1 MSNDADTRT
10 ARNGARLS
18 SGLRVVSRRGYGPTH
33 ERLSVCSCLGALG
46 VNVRICRDPRFRLSQ
61 ISWRTS
67 GRITRRRT
75 NLSACQALLCEDLLY
90 IQLQGRAPRAG
101 PEAGRRSGESAAR
114 QRRWLSSGAASAH
127 SWLATRGPRRAGR
140 RLPSF
145 GPFGPRRRRRALS
158 PAAGHMGSA
167 PQRQRWR
174 AGLQTGPSLRRPH
187 SEALR
192 ARGQDRSL
200 ALASLRDPFGPL
212 DRSAAGIQGRL
223 SEGWPGP
230 SATPPVAA
238 VCSSRPGLS
247 RLIAGHEYYKSAR
260 HAPSWPHWPY
270 LWSSGSRVRILPG
283 APLPGAPG
291 TTPSQT
297 KISRRLTPTFDPA
310 KGGAGSPAV
319 AATSPPP
326 GRRHRIGRAQPPR
339 RVHLA
344 GPCRSPSGRR
354 CAMASPT

>member
-127 SWLATRGPRRAGR
+127 RWLATGGPRRARR

-145 GPFGPRRRRRALS
+145 GPFGPRRRRRATR
-158 PAAGHMGSA
+158 PRGRPHGQRAATSA
-167 PQRQRWR
+167 VVRE
-174 AGLQTGPSLRRPH
+174 LQEGPSLRRPH
-187 SEALR
+187 PEALQDQPQGR
-192 ARGQDRSL
+192 ACG
-200 ALASLRDPFGPL
+200 ASLRFAPRRPL
-212 DRSAAGIQGRL
+212 RL
-223 SEGWPGP
+223 SLVRDSEGAYRRNGQ
-230 SATPPVAA
+230 
-238 VCSSRPGLS
+238 
-247 RLIAGHEYYKSAR
+247 
-260 HAPSWPHWPY
+260 
-270 LWSSGSRVRILPG
+270 VRIL
-283 APLPGAPG
+283 
-291 TTPSQT
+291 
-297 KISRRLTPTFDPA
+297 
-310 KGGAGSPAV
+310 
-319 AATSPPP
+319 ATSVATSCSKHPESC
-326 GRRHRIGRAQPPR
+326 GSEMDTWRGSCPR
-339 RVHLA
+339 RALSRSVCVYFVSRGSRPPTQGAMLL
-344 GPCRSPSGRR
+344 CRPVRWGVGERLRTLQATGRG
-354 CAMASPT
+354 

>member
-1 MSNDADTRT
+1 METCPSGSEGGRAQQCARPTRPIR
-10 ARNGARLS
+10 AFDCRRSPGGRVGA
-18 SGLRVVSRRGYGPTH
+18 SRDGEQTCQPVRPC
-33 ERLSVCSCLGALG
+33 SVRTCSTYNFKGALRAPG
-46 VNVRICRDPRFRLSQ
+46 PRLV
-61 ISWRTS
+61 
-67 GRITRRRT
+67 
-75 NLSACQALLCEDLLY
+75 AVQA
-90 IQLQGRAPRAG
+90 RAPRDNGDGCRAAQRPPIAG
-101 PEAGRRSGESAAR
+101 WPPEDRGAPGAGCLPLAPSGHV
-114 QRRWLSSGAASAH
+114 GAGAH
-127 SWLATRGPRRAGR
+127 LVPATE
-140 RLPSF
+140 
-145 GPFGPRRRRRALS
+145 
-158 PAAGHMGSA
+158 HMGSA

-238 VCSSRPGLS
+238 VGSSRPGLS
-247 RLIAGHEYYKSAR
+247 RLIAGHEYDKSAR

-270 LWSSGSRVRILPG
+270 LRSSGSRVRILPG